1 MNYFLQS
8 TLFSAPI
15 FASSHSGGTNFQSGQ
30 PQLNSN
36 TNNSN
41 NNVAG
46 PPPSQRRW
54 VPPSRDRRSGGDYRI
69 APKASQSTP
78 IGNLIV

>member
-1 MNYFLQS
+1 MQS
-8 TLFSAPI
+8 A
-15 FASSHSGGTNFQSGQ
+15 Q

-36 TNNSN
+36 ANNSN

-46 PPPSQRRW
+46 PPHTQRRW
-54 VPPSRDRRSGGDYRI
+54 VPPSRDRRPGGDYRI

-78 IGNLIV
+78 IGNLIIYCKAAVHLI